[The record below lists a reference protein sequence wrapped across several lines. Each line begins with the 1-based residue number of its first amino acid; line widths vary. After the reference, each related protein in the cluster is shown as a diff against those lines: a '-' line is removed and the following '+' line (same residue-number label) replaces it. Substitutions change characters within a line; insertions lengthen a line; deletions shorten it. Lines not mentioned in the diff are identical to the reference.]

1 MIGQKKLFLLAIISM
16 FLNLIFAQDGKLY
29 ILHTN
34 NTNGALENCYCPVRP
49 FGSVEKRSIYFSDFL
64 KENPNTLILDS
75 GDIFTMTHE
84 HLKDSLMAE
93 AYNLLSYDAS
103 LLGDQELAMD
113 STSLVQMISLMKTN
127 IVATNMDYPGAL
139 KSHIV
144 VKNKLRIAILG
155 IVDPYSLKYYPKE
168 IKDRIILTDPV
179 KAVKAEMKR
188 LKRKADLFIL
198 MTHQGADLD
207 YAIAEKIRGLDVI
220 IGAHSQSALENPEVV
235 NSALITQAGKE
246 GYYIGVIELQIKKGK
261 VVSQLGKIDTM
272 KLEMPDDPIIM
283 EMIEEYEKRSG
294 RINHRKLDLKGNH

>member
-1 MIGQKKLFLLAIISM
+1 MTGQRKLFLLVIISI

-49 FGSVEKRSIYFSDFL
+49 FGSVEKRSIYFSNFL

-75 GDIFTMTHE
+75 GDIFTMTHQS
-84 HLKDSLMAE
+84 LKDSLMAE
-93 AYNLLSYDAS
+93 AYNLLSYDAI
-103 LLGDQELAMD
+103 LLGDQELTMD
-113 STSLVQMISLMKTN
+113 SSSLAQLTSQMETN
-127 IVATNMDYPGAL
+127 IIATNIAYPGVL

-155 IVDPYSLKYYPKE
+155 IVDPYALKYYPKE
-168 IKDRIILTDPV
+168 IKDKIILTDPV
-179 KAVKAEMKR
+179 KAVKAEMKK
-188 LKRKADLFIL
+188 LKRKADIFIL

-207 YAIAEKIRGLDVI
+207 YVIAEKIKGLDVI
-220 IGAHSQSALENPEVV
+220 IGAHSQSALEKPEVV
-235 NSALITQAGKE
+235 NGALITQAGKE
-246 GYYIGVIELQIKKGK
+246 GYYIGVIELQTNKRK
-261 VVSQLGKIDTM
+261 VVSQSGKIDTM

>member
-1 MIGQKKLFLLAIISM
+1 MTGQRKLFLLVIISI

-49 FGSVEKRSIYFSDFL
+49 FGSVEKRSIYFSNFL

-75 GDIFTMTHE
+75 GDIFTMTHQS
-84 HLKDSLMAE
+84 LKDSLMAE
-93 AYNLLSYDAS
+93 AYNLLSYDAI
-103 LLGDQELAMD
+103 LLGDQELTMD
-113 STSLVQMISLMKTN
+113 SSSLAQLTSQMETN
-127 IVATNMDYPGAL
+127 IIATNIAYPGVL

-155 IVDPYSLKYYPKE
+155 IVDPYALKYYPKE
-168 IKDRIILTDPV
+168 IKDKMILTDPV
-179 KAVKAEMKR
+179 KAVKAEMNK
-188 LKRKADLFIL
+188 LKRKADIFIL
-198 MTHQGADLD
+198 MTHQGADLE
-207 YAIAEKIRGLDVI
+207 YVIAEKIKGLDVI
-220 IGAHSQSALENPEVV
+220 IGAHSQSALEKPEVV
-235 NSALITQAGKE
+235 NGALITQAGKE
-246 GYYIGVIELQIKKGK
+246 GYYIGVIELQTNKRK
-261 VVSQLGKIDTM
+261 VVSQSGKIDTM

>member
-1 MIGQKKLFLLAIISM
+1 MTGQRKLFLLVIISI

-49 FGSVEKRSIYFSDFL
+49 FGSVEKRSIYFSNFL

-75 GDIFTMTHE
+75 GDIFTMTHQS
-84 HLKDSLMAE
+84 LKDSLMAE
-93 AYNLLSYDAS
+93 AYNLLSYDAI
-103 LLGDQELAMD
+103 LLGDQELTMD
-113 STSLVQMISLMKTN
+113 SSSLAQLTSQMETN
-127 IVATNMDYPGAL
+127 IIATNIAYPGVL

-155 IVDPYSLKYYPKE
+155 IVDPYALKYYPKE
-168 IKDRIILTDPV
+168 IKDKIILTDPV
-179 KAVKAEMKR
+179 KAVKAEMKK
-188 LKRKADLFIL
+188 LKRKADIFIL

-207 YAIAEKIRGLDVI
+207 YVIAEKIKGLDVI
-220 IGAHSQSALENPEVV
+220 IGAHSQSALEKPEVV
-235 NSALITQAGKE
+235 NGALITQAGKE
-246 GYYIGVIELQIKKGK
+246 GYYIGVIELQTNKRKI
-261 VVSQLGKIDTM
+261 VSQSGKIDTM